1 MLMKPNSNNYLLR
14 FGSMWTRR
22 ATVHTFTPLSL
33 RFQSSNV
40 VAHGKDN
47 HNNSSMI
54 QAPKILTTEMATG
67 CQDAMKLFLKYGLG
81 MQRLKEISKSAGDL
95 NTLVPRWQ
103 RMMEAFIGTQVH
115 VLAGMGYSPDESG
128 LASYNTHLA
137 MLMQNIDPDTR
148 EKIRISG
155 RDMWREVMTMAFN
168 VSLKDEPVKE
178 MSIVDARN
186 LMYKVS
192 QRMIEEDILG
202 SIRQQ
207 CEALEPLSD
216 QIQDMARK
224 HQIIQSVLVHQVYLG
239 TSNIHKKSLVV
250 ESGFEDGEKGYVR
263 MQCIMAEHLN
273 DPLVGQYMGSAMMQI
288 LQAANLDLGA
298 IQKAAETAYKQ
309 K

>member
-1 MLMKPNSNNYLLR
+1 
-14 FGSMWTRR
+14 
-22 ATVHTFTPLSL
+22 
-33 RFQSSNV
+33 
-40 VAHGKDN
+40 
-47 HNNSSMI
+47 
-54 QAPKILTTEMATG
+54 
-67 CQDAMKLFLKYGLG
+67 
-81 MQRLKEISKSAGDL
+81 
-95 NTLVPRWQ
+95 
-103 RMMEAFIGTQVH
+103 
-115 VLAGMGYSPDESG
+115 
-128 LASYNTHLA
+128 

-148 EKIRISG
+148 EKIRING
-155 RDMWREVMTMAFN
+155 RDMWREVMAMAFN
-168 VSLKDEPVKE
+168 VAVNNKDTMMKE

-192 QRMIEEDILG
+192 QRMTEEDILT

-239 TSNIHKKSLVV
+239 ISPRNGKSLVV
-250 ESGFEDGEKGYVR
+250 ESGFEDGEKGYVM
-263 MQCIMAEHLN
+263 MQFVMAEHLN

-288 LQAANLDLGA
+288 LQAANLDLAA